1 MGNTVA
7 KKYKIRFPSY
17 SGSQPNFTPEIFQQ
31 KGIEYAEFCMETG
44 RVPRVTGFAL
54 FCGVSHET
62 LQYYERK
69 GEEFRTVIQFVK
81 DWIKDEKY
89 QQGLAGMVNAKI
101 LTIDLVNEN
110 RQINSRSVNDNKN
123 ENTGS
128 VKVTEIRRVVVDPK
142 KRDAKAEL
150 EALKKAH
157 QEQEAARGTA
167 EESKQG
173 DVASPRQGSKRTVK
187 TRTKRTKT
195 VKTRKKKGKGQAS
208 SEEQ

>member
-1 MGNTVA
+1 MGNSIA
-7 KKYKIRFPSY
+7 KKYKVRFPSY
-17 SGSQPNFTPEIFQQ
+17 SGSQFLFSYDELKAKFN
-31 KGIEYAEFCMETG
+31 EYLEYCEEEG
-44 RVPRVTGFAL
+44 QVPMVVAFAV
-54 FCGVSHET
+54 FCGMSTQT
-62 LQYYERK
+62 LYNYEKRS
-69 GEEFRTVIQFVK
+69 EEFRKLIDF
-81 DWIKDEKY
+81 IREYIEKEKW
-89 QQGLAGMVNAKI
+89 QGAYKGELDGKI
-101 LTIDLVNEN
+101 FHLDMINHH
-110 RQINSRSVNDNKN
+110 RKINSRSVNDNKN
-123 ENTGS
+123 DNTGS

-157 QEQEAARGTA
+157 QEQEAVRGTA